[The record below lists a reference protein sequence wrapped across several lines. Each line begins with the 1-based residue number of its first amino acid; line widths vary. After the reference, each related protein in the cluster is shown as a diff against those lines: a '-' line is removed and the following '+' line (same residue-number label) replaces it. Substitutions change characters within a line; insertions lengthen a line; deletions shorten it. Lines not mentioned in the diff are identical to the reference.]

1 MTSSSIY
8 VLFSILYI
16 ITLTANVQ
24 GAAAYEEVAE
34 VQAVDSSDSS
44 NILIIDEDGTTCDET
59 TQYCGIKFNLDYLKK
74 LNDVA
79 RKRPLPKDKKIAV
92 GFNANVDM
100 IVNGL
105 GIVKALKPKPRDV
118 KIISTLTD
126 FVDSFAYWFQKGAA
140 AERFVDS
147 PDLFKDIVSSADT
160 ADGKVLYRT
169 GGNAALMATNL
180 ASLSCK
186 CDVLLGGIVG
196 KQLDV
201 LLQSNIKTVGKRG
214 FEEDPIHLILE
225 YPKGATWNGMVAPRA
240 NRFIVVSDEYNA
252 NLKAFEPMMKY
263 IFKEQKEN
271 RYYDAL
277 IASGLNQLEGLKK
290 ENRMARVLEIK
301 ETLKMLHPRTPIHL
315 ELASMADR
323 KFLKQMAEE
332 LLSISDSFGLNEEEL
347 AMLYEVL
354 GGKYATILDGK
365 IISKNPLKVFTR
377 DQLTGKIPEPRAV
390 ALALAYIMDY
400 IDFLPSSNFGNRRVT
415 RGHFHSLGYH
425 LIVSRLNSNKQSW
438 TPLLDSAVAQGS
450 ITATLKACD
459 FPNDGIYN
467 NRVKQND
474 IEMISPLSFTTSDGS
489 NMELSLDNPVAIWA
503 EGQYRFF
510 YAPVLICHI
519 PKVTVG
525 LGDSISSNGLAYSLK
540 I

>member
-1 MTSSSIY
+1 
-8 VLFSILYI
+8 
-16 ITLTANVQ
+16 
-24 GAAAYEEVAE
+24 
-34 VQAVDSSDSS
+34 
-44 NILIIDEDGTTCDET
+44 
-59 TQYCGIKFNLDYLKK
+59 
-74 LNDVA
+74 
-79 RKRPLPKDKKIAV
+79 
-92 GFNANVDM
+92 
-100 IVNGL
+100 
-105 GIVKALKPKPRDV
+105 
-118 KIISTLTD
+118 
-126 FVDSFAYWFQKGAA
+126 
-140 AERFVDS
+140 
-147 PDLFKDIVSSADT
+147 
-160 ADGKVLYRT
+160 
-169 GGNAALMATNL
+169 MATNL

-196 KQLDV
+196 KQLDL
-201 LLQSNIKTVGKRG
+201 LLQSNIKTVEKRG
-214 FEEDPIHLILE
+214 SQEDPIHLILE
-225 YPKGATWNGMVAPRA
+225 YPKGATWNGMIAPRA

-263 IFKEQKEN
+263 VFKEQREN

-323 KFLKQMAEE
+323 NFLKRMAEE

-354 GGKYATILDGK
+354 GGRYATILDGK
-365 IISKNPLKVFTR
+365 IISKDPLKVFTR

-400 IDFLPSSNFGNRRVT
+400 IDILPSSSFGNRRIT

-474 IEMISPLSFTTSDGS
+474 IEMISPLSFKTSDGS
-489 NMELSLDNPVAIWA
+489 NIELSLDNPVATWV

-510 YAPVLICHI
+510 YAPVLICHV

-540 I
+540 L